1 MLRTENAL
9 GCTDGR
15 MVSQMERGE
24 ALEGIGGWERY
35 RRNGRGEKAEIE
47 FPWRHDRRRRRGRV
61 VKDGGRVEIGMM
73 MLEST
78 GRQAVD
84 RRAGLQIAYLLR
96 MMEGPLAWQRCLD
109 QMETGMDG
117 NGE

>member
-1 MLRTENAL
+1 
-9 GCTDGR
+9 

-24 ALEGIGGWERY
+24 ALEGTRGWERY
-35 RRNGRGEKAEIE
+35 RRNGRGEKAELE
-47 FPWRHDRRRRRGRV
+47 FPWRHDRRRRRRGRV
-61 VKDGGRVEIGMM
+61 VMDGGRVEIGMM
-73 MLEST
+73 MLARVGRQA

-84 RRAGLQIAYLLR
+84 RRAGLQIAYLR

-117 NGE
+117 NGEWWPVDGGWW